1 MRTRNYT
8 LPAALGGLLLVFW
21 ISPDLQVIAAG
32 VAVFLFGMR
41 MLEDGFKL
49 AGSGMLER
57 WLEKAT
63 RSIFHAFDHAATTV

>member
-21 ISPDLQVIAAG
+21 VSPDLQVIAAG

-49 AGSGMLER
+49 RKLQMQAGLGSLGTL
-57 WLEKAT
+57 
-63 RSIFHAFDHAATTV
+63 